1 MKKLLQYILLAAGML
16 FCTVMMVIDLC
27 SKSSIN
33 SAEDVI
39 VLIGLSLFLILMDAI
54 IFAFVYI
61 TKEAD
66 THV

>member
-1 MKKLLQYILLAAGML
+1 ML

-39 VLIGLSLFLILMDAI
+39 VLIGISLFLVLMDAI

-61 TKEAD
+61 TKEAYA
-66 THV
+66 HV

>member
-39 VLIGLSLFLILMDAI
+39 VLIGISLFLVLMDAI

-66 THV
+66 AHV

>member
-1 MKKLLQYILLAAGML
+1 MKKLLQYIILAAGML

-66 THV
+66 VHV

>member
-1 MKKLLQYILLAAGML
+1 MKKLLQYTLLAAGML

-54 IFAFVYI
+54 LFTVVYV
-61 TKEAD
+61 TEECK
-66 THV
+66 